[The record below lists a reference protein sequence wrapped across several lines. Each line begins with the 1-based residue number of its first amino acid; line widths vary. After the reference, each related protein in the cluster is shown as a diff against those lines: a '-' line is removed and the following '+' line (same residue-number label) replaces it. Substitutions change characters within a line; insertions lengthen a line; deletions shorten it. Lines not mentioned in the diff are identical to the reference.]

1 MIASL
6 RGIVLK
12 RDLDA
17 VTLEVNGI
25 GFRVEL
31 PTQVAAAVPAVGQVY
46 FLHTYLS
53 LRQDA
58 AVLFGFATQDQ
69 RELFETLLQ
78 VNGVGPRLALAVLS
92 HLSPEVLRGAVGN
105 NQPEVLVR
113 VPGIGKKTAE
123 RLIFHLKDQLIA
135 PEGVM
140 DALMEL
146 DTEVL
151 GVLSA
156 LGYNMVE
163 AQAALQSIPEDAP
176 EDVEERVRLA
186 LRYFNAP

>member
-6 RGIVLK
+6 RGVVL
-12 RDLDA
+12 RRELDA
-17 VTLEVNGI
+17 VILEVGGI
-25 GFRVEL
+25 GFRVEV
-31 PTQVAAAVPAVGQVY
+31 PAMVADAVPAVGQAF

-53 LRQDA
+53 VRQE
-58 AVLFGFATQDQ
+58 AVVLYGFGTLEQ
-69 RELFETLLQ
+69 RELFEILLD

-92 HLSPEVLRGAVGN
+92 HLSPEILRSAVVN
-105 NQPEVLVR
+105 RQPEVLAR

-123 RLIFHLKDQLIA
+123 RMIFHLKDKLLA
-135 PEGVM
+135 PVGGAETM
-140 DALMEL
+140 LEL

-163 AQAALQSIPEDAP
+163 AQAALQSTPEDAP

-186 LRYFNAP
+186 LRYFNKP